1 MAGEEGEGKARAR
14 CARACPRRVETL

>member
-14 CARACPRRVETL
+14 CGRACPRRVETL